1 MGNYKTN
8 RTEQVNLRISNEELS
23 LLDGLVSKK
32 SSYFNKKSRTD
43 IIVQALKLMENF
55 NYNTDK
61 EVLEFSFTGVKF
73 CIKRKLGIAPDLI
86 NSVHARQ
93 KQTEIPAFNILVS
106 VNDEYRL
113 IV

>member
-1 MGNYKTN
+1 MSNYKTN
-8 RTEQVNLRISNEELS
+8 RIEQINLRISSDELS

-32 SSYFNKKSRTD
+32 SSSFNKKSRTD

-55 NYNTDK
+55 NYDTDR
-61 EVLEFSFTGVKF
+61 EVLEFSFMGVKF
-73 CIKRKLGIAPDLI
+73 CIKRKLGITDKI
-86 NSVHARQ
+86 RERQ
-93 KQTEIPAFNILVS
+93 KQTDIPAFNILVS